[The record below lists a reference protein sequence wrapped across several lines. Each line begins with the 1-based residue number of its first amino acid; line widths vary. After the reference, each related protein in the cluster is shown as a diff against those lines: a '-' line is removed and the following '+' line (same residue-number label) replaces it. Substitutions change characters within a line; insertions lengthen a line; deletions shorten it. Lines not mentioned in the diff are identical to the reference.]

1 MDIVGYCTALGLATA
16 AGLNAW
22 IPLLATGLLARY
34 TDVIHLSGTWTSLE
48 NAGVLVALAIVAV
61 LDFVADKVPGF
72 DHVLHAAGTV
82 IAPVTGVAAALA
94 SSSALD
100 VSPALM
106 MVIGIGAAAASH
118 GTRMAIR
125 PFSTLATG
133 GLGNPA
139 VSLVEDAV
147 SAALSLLAI
156 ILPVLAAL
164 TVAAMFAFVWRVI
177 GRMRRARGGTGSAAV
192 GPRRRSATRDR
203 PGGMGSKMAS
213 SRP

>member
-34 TDVIHLSGTWTSLE
+34 TDVIHLSGTWANLE
-48 NAGVLVALAIVAV
+48 NTGVLIALAVVAV
-61 LDFVADKVPGF
+61 VDFVGDKIPGV
-72 DHVLHAAGTV
+72 DHALHAAGTV
-82 IAPVTGVAAALA
+82 IAPVTGVAAALS

-106 MVIGIGAAAASH
+106 TIIGVVAAETSH

-125 PFSTLATG
+125 PFSTATTA
-133 GLGNPA
+133 GLGNPV
-139 VSLVEDAV
+139 VSLIEDL
-147 SAALSLLAI
+147 SSLALSLVAI

-164 TVAAMFAFVWRVI
+164 LVVAALLVAWRVI
-177 GRMRRARGGTGSAAV
+177 HRL
-192 GPRRRSATRDR
+192 RRRRRQGPPPA
-203 PGGMGSKMAS
+203 PA
-213 SRP
+213 